1 MTTGAAV
8 TEVVLSQARGS
19 AVQITLNRPDRR
31 NAINEALCTGLAAA
45 IDAAEADPAVRAI
58 ILTGAG
64 DEVFCAGGD
73 LKPSADGS
81 PFALEPAEPN
91 HYVVRLFRRL
101 QACRLPIV
109 ARVNGNAM
117 AGGLGLVCA
126 CDLAIATSTA
136 RFGVPE
142 TRVGLFPMMILP
154 YMLRVIP
161 RRRLLEMCITG
172 ELFDAAE
179 ALALD
184 IVNYVVPP
192 AELDAKIDWLLAR
205 IVDKSPTAIRIGKQ
219 MFHAIEDMT
228 LDQAFELTQIVLPI
242 MAQSEDAKE
251 GFAAFNAKRP
261 PHFTG
266 R

>member
-1 MTTGAAV
+1 MTDTVSSELRGAAWW
-8 TEVVLSQARGS
+8 
-19 AVQITLNRPDRR
+19 ITINRPERR
-31 NAINEALCTGLAAA
+31 NAINEAVCAGIAEA
-45 IDAAEADPAVRAI
+45 IDRAESTPGARAI
-58 ILTGAG
+58 VLTGAG
-64 DEVFCAGGD
+64 DQAFCAGGD

-81 PFALEPAEPN
+81 PFALEPSEPN
-91 HYVVRLFRRL
+91 HYVIRLFRRI

-126 CDLAIATSTA
+126 CDMAVAVSTA

-154 YMLRVIP
+154 YMMRVIP

-172 ELFDAAE
+172 ELFAADE

-184 IVNYVVPP
+184 IVNYVVEP
-192 AELDAKIDWLLAR
+192 AGLDAKIDWLLAR

-219 MFHAIEDMT
+219 MFRAIEDMT
-228 LDQAFELTQIVLPI
+228 LDQAFELTQVMLPL
-242 MAQSEDAKE
+242 MAQSQDAKE
-251 GFAAFNAKRP
+251 GFAAFNEKRP
-261 PHFTG
+261 PRWTG
-266 R
+266 K